1 MLNGKIKFEGKTYS
15 DVVMAKGEEIM
26 NDKEKERR
34 VKRIRLR
41 AVILKDRVF
50 DLLKDTKIDMREEL
64 MEFFKD
70 RFEEKKN
77 GRNGRTNGR
86 IG

>member
-1 MLNGKIKFEGKTYS
+1 
-15 DVVMAKGEEIM
+15 M

-34 VKRIRLR
+34 VQRVRQR

-70 RFEEKKN
+70 RFEEKEE
-77 GRNGRTNGR
+77 
-86 IG
+86 